1 MRRIFGGLCEWPGWI
16 KASKMNGF
24 LLGDNKI
31 KQSRAKEED
40 SLSFDRRVI
49 VSVVNVLSF
58 VIYLLIVVDF
68 VY

>member
-1 MRRIFGGLCEWPGWI
+1 
-16 KASKMNGF
+16 MNGF